1 MWDKEQCNHLPE
13 SVISNLWY
21 IQQGWGICIRYS
33 YSNTVFGCI
42 RICIRMIVIKHQSI
56 RIRIRILG
64 KSISILWIIW
74 RMILNPSSEITV
86 IVLPSYKSTFLFGR
100 RVWYRFTSCGRL
112 AATGVRTSVAARE
125 WKVTWY
131 STITQAYCWIYSLP
145 FCCPLESLDITC
157 IIMLRSA
164 VSPEGYNVNCAV
176 SHAQNTGIS
185 HKFVTLF

>member
-1 MWDKEQCNHLPE
+1 M
-13 SVISNLWY
+13 SSSNRD
-21 IQQGWGICIRYS
+21 GVFVFGIRIRIH
-33 YSNTVFGCI
+33 SNTVFGCI

-145 FCCPLESLDITC
+145 FCCPMESLDITC

-164 VSPEGYNVNCAV
+164 VSPEGYKQCKLC
-176 SHAQNTGIS
+176 S
-185 HKFVTLF
+185 VTCTEYWHQS